1 MGKANPSQGTRCFE
15 WSFKGVIM
23 IKLCKYAPY
32 GATYSTI
39 ASRMKSK
46 DFADCFKRVK
56 SKNSGRDSLYI
67 DEVKYEARLKQI
79 QSTKDQIEALG
90 SDYYLAVATL
100 IVRKKPFKRIQALS
114 FSQFFSRF
122 TFGKHCLNL
131 EVIKDLKK
139 LKRLK
144 DSGINLRLFVKDYIK
159 RKPSFK

>member
-1 MGKANPSQGTRCFE
+1 
-15 WSFKGVIM
+15 M

-67 DEVKYEARLKQI
+67 DVVKYEARLKQI
-79 QSTKDQIEALG
+79 QDTKEHIEALYYELIENLK

-122 TFGKHCLNL
+122 TFGRHCANL

-144 DSGINLRLFVKDYIK
+144 DSGTNLRLFVKDYIK

>member
-1 MGKANPSQGTRCFE
+1 
-15 WSFKGVIM
+15 M
-23 IKLCKYAPY
+23 IKIYKYAPNE
-32 GATYSTI
+32 AAYSTI

-46 DFADCFKRVK
+46 DFADCFKRIK
-56 SKNSGRDSLYI
+56 PKKGGRVSLYI
-67 DEVKYEARLKQI
+67 DEVKYEAKLKQI
-79 QSTKDQIEALG
+79 QSTKEYIQALYYELIENLK
-90 SDYYLAVATL
+90 SDYYLAIATL
-100 IVRKKPFKRIQALS
+100 IVRKKPFKRMQALS

-144 DSGINLRLFVKDYIK
+144 DAGTNLRLFVKDYIK

>member
-1 MGKANPSQGTRCFE
+1 
-15 WSFKGVIM
+15 M
-23 IKLCKYAPY
+23 IKLCKYVPY
-32 GATYSTI
+32 GVTYSTI

-79 QSTKDQIEALG
+79 QSTKEHIEALYYELIENLK

>member
-1 MGKANPSQGTRCFE
+1 
-15 WSFKGVIM
+15 M

-67 DEVKYEARLKQI
+67 DVVKYEARLKQI
-79 QSTKDQIEALG
+79 QSTKEHIEALYYELIENLG